1 MIVEVPVNK
10 SKAIKRFV
18 LFVIL
23 LLLFTVMAVQPQFFV
38 KGNSFGFIKVIGYI
52 GTFVCILLT
61 AFVAQK
67 VFNKKPGLVI
77 DNDGITDNSLG
88 VMFAK
93 VRWRDVT
100 EIKHL
105 ENGGDHYIKITIKD
119 PENYIAAESHS
130 LKRKMLEMNYNTLK
144 TPVNIAASRL
154 KMNFDELYAIVMRE
168 FEQSHGF

>member
-1 MIVEVPVNK
+1 MIIEVPVNK
-10 SKAIKRFV
+10 SKAVRRFV

-23 LLLFTVMAVQPQFFV
+23 LLLFSVMAIQPQFFV
-38 KGNSFGFIKVIGYI
+38 KGNSFGFVKVAGFI
-52 GTFVCILLT
+52 GTFICIILT

-67 VFNKKPGLVI
+67 VFNKKPGLII

-88 VMFAK
+88 VIFAK

-105 ENGGDHYIKITIKD
+105 ENAGDHYIKITIKD
-119 PENYIAAESHS
+119 PENYIAAEPHS

-144 TPVNIAASRL
+144 TPINIAASRL
-154 KMNFDELYAIVMRE
+154 KIDFDELLATVRRE
-168 FEQSHGF
+168 FDKNR